1 MCLPLSFMRAIPLKY
16 DDNDTLR
23 TTSTLCYDTKK
34 RGSGIAMAKFDN
46 VKPPKKFARHHK
58 TILVLRHYEFTADAR
73 IFLSETTYHDL
84 KDNRYLIDIE
94 LWSKTDDLGMAVDF
108 RIIDNIYKTHLQ
120 PKLDGQLLNETLPD
134 MNITLE
140 NLIHWMWETLS
151 VHLPE
156 DVSLNAIAM
165 YETPEQGV
173 RFTRDIMAQ

>member
-1 MCLPLSFMRAIPLKY
+1 MTHHVPHSQ
-16 DDNDTLR
+16 DTFLR
-23 TTSTLCYDTKK
+23 TTIILCYDTKK
-34 RGSGIAMAKFDN
+34 EGVGCMSKFDN
-46 VKPPKKFARHHK
+46 VTPPKQFAQHHK

-73 IFLSETTYHDL
+73 IFLSETAHHDL

-108 RIIDNIYKTHLQ
+108 RIIDNIYKTHLK
-120 PKLDGQLLNETLPD
+120 PKLDGQLLNETLPN

-140 NLIHWMWETLS
+140 NLIYWFWDTLS
-151 VHLPE
+151 AHLPE
-156 DVSLNAIAM
+156 DVSLNAITM